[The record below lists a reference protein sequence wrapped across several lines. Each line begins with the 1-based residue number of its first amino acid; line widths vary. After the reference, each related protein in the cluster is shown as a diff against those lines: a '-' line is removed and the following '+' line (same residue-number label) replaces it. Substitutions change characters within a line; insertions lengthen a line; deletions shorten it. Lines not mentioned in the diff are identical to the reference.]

1 MLTRSMKYLCSPT
14 ELISFSVHTNKL
26 FFFFKFG
33 TILDKPKGLRKPK
46 HRATEPNNRKES
58 GTKFTQKQSMQEK
71 QGDKNIYRSKT

>member
-1 MLTRSMKYLCSPT
+1 LEQYWTTQKR
-14 ELISFSVHTNKL
+14 
-26 FFFFKFG
+26 
-33 TILDKPKGLRKPK
+33 LRKPK